1 MVSKKMALMTRE
13 KFFFGG
19 WRINEFFEEEII
31 VEHLLLS
38 SERKEE
44 FDTNRFTSSFFRLPR
59 IFKAWLFEWSTTPT
73 MEWSSSSSWSTLT
86 TGLKHSNN
94 LFLETFFMSIVVCN
108 TKDLMGINKG
118 TLLIIT
124 TIASKLFKDCC
135 SS

>member
-1 MVSKKMALMTRE
+1 
-13 KFFFGG
+13 
-19 WRINEFFEEEII
+19 
-31 VEHLLLS
+31 
-38 SERKEE
+38 
-44 FDTNRFTSSFFRLPR
+44 
-59 IFKAWLFEWSTTPT
+59 

-124 TIASKLFKDCC
+124 TTASKLFKDCC